1 MVHEVQV
8 EPVPL
13 RNSSQSHDADEET
26 PGQMLPSKEITG
38 CETAE
43 LAPHQHCGYN
53 SLQHFSSGFI
63 FKDVVHISDH
73 IALMTI

>member
-26 PGQMLPSKEITG
+26 PGQMLPSKEGQT
-38 CETAE
+38 E
-43 LAPHQHCGYN
+43 LAPHQHCGYS
-53 SLQHFSSGFI
+53 SLQHLSSGFI

-73 IALMTI
+73 IALMTV